1 MQLNER
7 LELSRLFFFF
17 PQKLLPENILSIR
30 FLFRY
35 QCPLQKVGEAGV
47 LMPPASE
54 VFRQSTA
61 CNVVVVRDLFV
72 QERQR
77 TPSLNDR
84 LSVWLALNRKVKRTK
99 KRFDQGEHGWVVAGG
114 GCW

>member
-1 MQLNER
+1 M
-7 LELSRLFFFF
+7 
-17 PQKLLPENILSIR
+17 
-30 FLFRY
+30 
-35 QCPLQKVGEAGV
+35 PLQKVGEAGV
-47 LMPPASE
+47 LMPSASE

-84 LSVWLALNRKVKRTK
+84 LSV
-99 KRFDQGEHGWVVAGG
+99 
-114 GCW
+114 